1 MNRSA
6 AVAGGLVATIVAVA
20 SLLAWRDDSPLV
32 PREGGTVAAGGGTWF
47 LVLLAAAFGAYLV
60 GLTLLGRGGRLIAV
74 AAIALVIQLVPLAAP
89 VLLSTDAWTYWSYGW
104 IASEGDN
111 PYRTTPGERPANP
124 ALPHMGA
131 DWRDRTSVYG
141 PVFTLASDPVARVA
155 GDNPDLAGWLFKGLA
170 AAAVLAA
177 TGLAAALSRNRPL
190 ATAFVGWNPVLAIH
204 AAGGGHND
212 ALLGALLVSALALE
226 RIPRPAAAGLAW
238 ALGTFVKW
246 VPAPLLALRLLDP
259 TMTQRRRVTASTAVA
274 AGALAV
280 VASVVYGNAWLGAAG
295 PLLDNATLETSFAL
309 PARLEQLGLPHVAAL
324 AVAGGA
330 LVVAAGVLA
339 RQART
344 GRPRLAAGACVL
356 LVTTPYLAVWYLLWA
371 VPLAAADDD
380 DRAARVCCLAICAY
394 LLPQAIPR

>member
-1 MNRSA
+1 
-6 AVAGGLVATIVAVA
+6 
-20 SLLAWRDDSPLV
+20 
-32 PREGGTVAAGGGTWF
+32 
-47 LVLLAAAFGAYLV
+47 
-60 GLTLLGRGGRLIAV
+60 
-74 AAIALVIQLVPLAAP
+74 
-89 VLLSTDAWTYWSYGW
+89 
-104 IASEGDN
+104 
-111 PYRTTPGERPANP
+111 
-124 ALPHMGA
+124 MGA
-131 DWRDRTSVYG
+131 DWRDRTTVYG
-141 PVFTLASDPVARVA
+141 PVYTLVSDPVARAA
-155 GDNPDLAGWLFKGLA
+155 GDSPDLAGWLFKGLA

-274 AGALAV
+274 AGVLAV

-380 DRAARVCCLAICAY
+380 DRAARLCCLVLCAY